1 MSWADDLF
9 RIYQIE
15 TLSTYHH
22 PSPEVRQIN
31 NQWQT
36 TVLVQLLQSGAA
48 RRSAL
53 AKEPG
58 TASVVSERL
67 EQEILAIEEF
77 VQKVKSGEI
86 TSNGGIEVTVTR
98 IVARKARL
106 FSKDDL
112 WMSQWHNSMGD
123 EVSSNTS

>member
-1 MSWADDLF
+1 M
-9 RIYQIE
+9 
-15 TLSTYHH
+15 
-22 PSPEVRQIN
+22 
-31 NQWQT
+31 
-36 TVLVQLLQSGAA
+36 
-48 RRSAL
+48 

-86 TSNGGIEVTVTR
+86 TSYGGIEVTVTR

-112 WMSQWHNSMGD
+112 WISQWHNSMGD